1 MSHICRKA
9 LGVLFGLALLVNI
22 AGWLPAAQAALI
34 SVQQEIDMGRSA
46 AKEIEKQYGLVQ
58 DQQLQERVARIGNR
72 IAAVCDRPNLPYTFK
87 VLNVKEINAFAL
99 PGGFIY
105 VCKGLVDYMATDDE
119 LAGVIGHEVGHVVK
133 RHTVHQI
140 EKSMEYGLLLAF
152 LTKGA
157 GGGIPMQL
165 LMGAVMAGFSRE
177 DERQADQ
184 LGFIHTTRAGYNPYG
199 MLISLQRLGDLDT
212 KANYDLFADHPEPD
226 VRVKLMKGYINEAKI
241 QPTAVQQDKA
251 AQIVGD
257 GLSLP
262 PLYATY
268 KGYKP
273 IYRAYAAAG
282 ALYLLT
288 KLPDLSGDR
297 FIVDSDGIYNT
308 ILYDDQ
314 PVVVITPQDA
324 SSNNTTM
331 DGLTEQY
338 INTLKTWADQK
349 AQVKT

>member
-1 MSHICRKA
+1 MPHICRRA
-9 LGVLFGLALLVNI
+9 ARFLFGLALLVNI
-22 AGWLPAAQAALI
+22 AGWLPPAQASWI
-34 SVQQEIDMGRSA
+34 STQAEIDMGRSA

-72 IAAVCDRPNLPYTFK
+72 IAAVCDRPDLPYTFK

-105 VCKGLVDYMATDDE
+105 ICKGLIDYMPSDDE

-140 EKSMEYGLLLAF
+140 EKSMEYGLLLAV
-152 LTKGA
+152 LTKGT

-165 LMGAVMAGFSRE
+165 LMGVIMAGFSRE

-184 LGFIHTTRAGYNPYG
+184 LGFVHTMRAGYNPYS
-199 MLISLQRLGDLDT
+199 MLITLQRLGDLDV

-226 VRVKLMKGYINEAKI
+226 VRIKLMNGYLSDAKI
-241 QPTAVQQDKA
+241 PIQAVQQGKG
-251 AQIVGD
+251 AQVVGD
-257 GLSLP
+257 GLNLP

-268 KGYKP
+268 KSYKP
-273 IYRAYAAAG
+273 LYRAYFAAG

-297 FIVDSDGIYNT
+297 FIVDSDGIFNT
-308 ILYDDQ
+308 VLYDDR
-314 PVVVITPQDA
+314 PVVVLTPQDA
-324 SSNNTTM
+324 SANNTTL

-338 INTLKTWADQK
+338 VNALKAWADKKSQAK
-349 AQVKT
+349 P